1 MEENSLKNLPVGWTT
16 YREAKELVK
25 IGFDPRTA
33 DMCYMDVDEANTSQ
47 IEPIPICSN
56 RNKNS
61 VPCWS
66 LGMLINLLPD
76 CTNDGYYVE
85 IDRNIIRY
93 IKQQPLDFPKAV
105 CFNKEHLIESAI
117 EALKHFCKKGK
128 YNVE

>member
-1 MEENSLKNLPVGWTT
+1 MEENSLKYQPVGWTT

-25 IGFDPRTA
+25 LGLDPRTA

-66 LGMLINLLPD
+66 LGKLLNLLPD
-76 CTNDGYYVE
+76 CTNDGYYLE
-85 IDRNIIRY
+85 IDRYMVKYVKRQFGFDA
-93 IKQQPLDFPKAV
+93 KVA
-105 CFNKEHLIESAI
+105 CFNKENFIESVI